1 MTKNPLDSIQDRLEA
16 IEACLSKLDNSIAL
30 NNNDGWER
38 GIEVACEVFQVS
50 NIVILQNLGD
60 IPHFKLCHIIYFN
73 RKVLSK
79 GLHYNQSP
87 QGEYHGTNMN

>member
-50 NIVILQNLGD
+50 NIVILQ
-60 IPHFKLCHIIYFN
+60 
-73 RKVLSK
+73 
-79 GLHYNQSP
+79 
-87 QGEYHGTNMN
+87 

>member
-16 IEACLSKLDNSIAL
+16 IEACLSKLDNSFAL

-50 NIVILQNLGD
+50 NIVILQNIGD
-60 IPHFKLCHIIYFN
+60 IPHFKLRGILYFN
-73 RKVLSK
+73 RKILRDYIIANPHQVSIM
-79 GLHYNQSP
+79 GL
-87 QGEYHGTNMN
+87 T